1 MALGAGAAVV
11 ILGVAVVLEPLVRP
25 GVTAPPADPGALAVP
40 DFAPETTAPET
51 IAPDVIV
58 PDKMADPQEVVV
70 MDAIPDPVPAPD
82 PVPTMAAPVIDVV
95 RIAPNGSGIVA
106 GRALAGTAVSVMLD
120 DTLVAEAMADASGS
134 FAAFVT
140 LPLSDRPRTLSLI
153 ADPAGAAVG
162 SEATVIVAPSPV
174 PELPQTDP
182 EVIAPD
188 VVALAQEDS
197 DLPETV
203 PEAVL
208 EAVREIAPELLAES
222 DSLAAVE
229 PAGVAPDTASPGL
242 ADTQQAA
249 PAEPTVLAEAASP
262 DIDPT
267 LLPSPAQTQIS
278 TQTVASIT
286 EPSPAVLPE
295 PAPALTDTVAALQPP
310 APETPG
316 IAPVLRLDEA
326 GVRILQPAIAP
337 GATPEVLATVALD
350 AIAYDAAGDVQLSG
364 RAAGGGTVRI
374 YVDNRVIIEVPVA
387 ADGLW
392 ASALPDVPTGVY
404 TMRVDQLDTSGA
416 VVSRIETPF
425 LREERE
431 TIAAAMV
438 DQTAAPDF
446 TVAVKTVQPGATLW
460 AIARERYGDGVL
472 YVQVFEANRDRIRN
486 PDLIYP
492 GQVFVLPEL
501 PQQ

>member
-25 GVTAPPADPGALAVP
+25 RVTAPPADPGALAVP

-95 RIAPNGSGIVA
+95 RIAPDGSGIVA

-120 DTLVAEAMADASGS
+120 DTLVAEAVADASGS

-140 LPLSDRPRTLSLI
+140 LPASDQPRTLSLI

-197 DLPETV
+197 GLPETV

-249 PAEPTVLAEAASP
+249 P
-262 DIDPT
+262 
-267 LLPSPAQTQIS
+267 
-278 TQTVASIT
+278 
-286 EPSPAVLPE
+286 VLPE

-364 RAAGGGTVRI
+364 RAAGGGTVRV